1 MDLLEHAAVTDV
13 IVTSVVLEEAR
24 ARNAS
29 VYQRLRQLVASE
41 AKRFFVFANEHHRRA
56 ACLHSCM
63 LLVCSAAVPERS
75 TSCAR
80 LSASLPMPA
89 QDPVYLPVCSC
100 QPPCVHVPDGHCA
113 CACARVCRDTY
124 VQQEAGE
131 SPNDRNDRAIRV
143 AAAWYTARLP
153 GQKIILLTD
162 DADNRRKAG
171 DMGVEALGSAV
182 YAKQR
187 AAEQPELQD
196 LVTAAAAA
204 RDEAGPSG
212 AAADGP
218 GASVC
223 VA

>member
-1 MDLLEHAAVTDV
+1 MCMCLT
-13 IVTSVVLEEAR
+13 
-24 ARNAS
+24 
-29 VYQRLRQLVASE
+29 VA
-41 AKRFFVFANEHHRRA
+41 
-56 ACLHSCM
+56 C
-63 LLVCSAAVPERS
+63 VP
-75 TSCAR
+75 
-80 LSASLPMPA
+80 
-89 QDPVYLPVCSC
+89 
-100 QPPCVHVPDGHCA
+100 
-113 CACARVCRDTY
+113 VCRDTY

-171 DMGVEALGSAV
+171 EMGVEALGSAA

-196 LVTAAAAA
+196 LVTAAAAV

-212 AAADGP
+212 AGADGP
-218 GASVC
+218 GGRTWHTSLCVHASLGASC
-223 VA
+223 CSQAAACKQPANLLPLCCAALPGPSPLWPSPPLQGARRGGRPSGSGYMRSTA